1 MSEEITIP
9 IFPLN
14 GVILFPRTNLPL
26 NIFERRYLEMIDY
39 SLAKDKKI
47 GMIQTTEKN
56 DFYKIGCLGKIHTYE
71 ETADGRYLI
80 NILGE
85 EYFSIIKEEPTKT
98 KFKVVKA
105 KIYKPNKSII
115 ENIQLDDELI
125 DSLTNKYFNF
135 IRSENQ
141 EIDVGLLKKI
151 NHDTLIKFISMS
163 SPITVAE
170 KQMLLET
177 YGIKILAKKLIAL
190 FDYYLTN
197 TDSSESIN

>member
-141 EIDVGLLKKI
+141 EIDVGLFKKI

-163 SPITVAE
+163 SPFTVAE

-190 FDYYLTN
+190 LDYYLTN